1 MKLTDEETRNLVGLP
16 VKAGSSLSEQ
26 ILIQTLS
33 EKHSSSPPK
42 KQNGKFIVTNYSST
56 VGYNCPCYIPKKSQE
71 QYETII
77 YNFSQYESY

>member
-42 KQNGKFIVTNYSST
+42 KQTGKFIVTKYSST
-56 VGYNCPCYIPKKSQE
+56 VGYNCPCNLQKNRKNNMKQ
-71 QYETII
+71 
-77 YNFSQYESY
+77 